1 MTKNYRFKNINVK
14 HMTDYEYIIK
24 QCRKAH
30 YSNWTDE
37 ELRKCVNMLIG
48 LTHEELFSLY
58 TSKWLKGDK
67 VMREE
72 VFKCM
77 YADKIG
83 KREERIKNLSTD
95 ELIEEF
101 KDKTSG
107 NVSLIRNEMKYRYK
121 ENIGDDRI
129 KITIAFK
136 ESSVGD
142 QAWIEHQERKEMY
155 VTNKI
160 KK

>member
-1 MTKNYRFKNINVK
+1 MV
-14 HMTDYEYIIK
+14 MTDFGYIL
-24 QCRKAH
+24 QQARKAH
-30 YSNWTDE
+30 YSGWDDE
-37 ELRKCVNMLIG
+37 ELRKCVDMLIG
-48 LTHEELFSLY
+48 LTHEQLFSLY

-67 VMREE
+67 IMRNE

-101 KDKTSG
+101 KDKKSG
-107 NVSLIRNEMKYRYK
+107 NVSLIRNEMKYRYR

-136 ESSVGD
+136 ESSVAD

-155 VTNKI
+155 GVQ
-160 KK
+160 KKNA

>member
-1 MTKNYRFKNINVK
+1 MKDF
-14 HMTDYEYIIK
+14 DYILQQAK
-24 QCRKAH
+24 KAH
-30 YSNWTDE
+30 YSGWNDV
-37 ELRKCVNMLIG
+37 ELRKCVDMLIG
-48 LTHEELFSLY
+48 LIHEELFSLY
-58 TSKWLKGDK
+58 ISKWLKGDK

-121 ENIGDDRI
+121 ENIGDGRI